1 VPKRNRE
8 RLVCIVI
15 FPPLKIIW
23 RITMNQRTK
32 VIREVIDRF
41 KSVNYENNTFKD
53 RLTNEIEIELEKLEN
68 RRFTEVMSRLE
79 KDE

>member
-1 VPKRNRE
+1 
-8 RLVCIVI
+8 
-15 FPPLKIIW
+15 
-23 RITMNQRTK
+23 MNQRTK

-68 RRFTEVMSRLE
+68 KRFNEIISRIE
-79 KDE
+79 NDE